1 MYRGEIW
8 IQEQSARHARDE
20 RSRIHQ
26 HYQAI
31 REARRE
37 SRRSSRGSSP
47 IRRRLGWSII
57 RIGHRVAGEHL
68 GSPALTG

>member
-8 IQEQSARHARDE
+8 IQEQSARHAREE

-26 HYQAI
+26 HYEAI

-37 SRRSSRGSSP
+37 SRQASKASHP
-47 IRRRLGWSII
+47 IRRRIGWSIV
-57 RIGHRVAGEHL
+57 RIGHRVAGEHV
-68 GSPALTG
+68 GSPVLTG

>member
-8 IQEQSARHARDE
+8 IDERRAQHARDE

-26 HYQAI
+26 HFQAI
-31 REARRE
+31 REAGRA
-37 SRRSSRGSSP
+37 SRQASRASSP
-47 IRRRLGWSII
+47 IRRRVGGSIV
-57 RIGHRVAGEHL
+57 RIGQRVAGDGI